1 MPRSAEFHIGPG
13 RYSGG
18 RRPIYVGSVG
28 DPSAPASST
37 ASIPRGLAGALDPD
51 CDDELFDCP
60 GKEMEEE
67 EEMAESTDGMDGES
81 KNLPDA
87 SKGAAGK
94 NTGAK
99 EMQEGE
105 EEEMDEMDLEE
116 VINALKEDEEEMEEG
131 EKEEDELNAA
141 YETIKYLKD
150 KINEVNLLNAK
161 LLFSNKLFR
170 ANNLNEGQKI
180 KLLKLLIELVL

>member
-67 EEMAESTDGMDGES
+67 EDMAEALIREFVRSVLLMEKKEEIIDEDE
-81 KNLPDA
+81 LP
-87 SKGAAGK
+87 
-94 NTGAK
+94 
-99 EMQEGE
+99 E
-105 EEEMDEMDLEE
+105 EEEREVEE
-116 VINALKEDEEEMEEG
+116 VNSGGVAGVALPMGMSPPSHGRKRRTPAE
-131 EKEEDELNAA
+131 AA
-141 YETIKYLKD
+141 GSGFGG
-150 KINEVNLLNAK
+150 AK
-161 LLFSNKLFR
+161 PYMPGKKKSKGKKKR
-170 ANNLNEGQKI
+170 RKS
-180 KLLKLLIELVL
+180 K